1 MERERG
7 ERGESY
13 DTSYSCIFQVLA
25 LILEGII
32 RESIFNRKMSR
43 IKIYVVNVGS
53 YYLFV

>member
-7 ERGESY
+7 GESY
-13 DTSYSCIFQVLA
+13 DTPYSCIFQVLA

-43 IKIYVVNVGS
+43 MK
-53 YYLFV
+53 FT